1 MINNTPRQRCV
12 SRNETIQ
19 RLRKKTGKLRDERS
33 TFEAVAAV
41 CGGMGRF
48 CLHMKIRISVLCY
61 PACRLFP
68 AFVNRGFPTTATPPP
83 PHSLGCLDATHNGC
97 AAVPVQFCIIVM
109 RNSNSSDR
117 ENTCTRLA
125 VMTACM
131 IGHDRSWPSPSQVMV
146 GHARGHDRPCTPSFT
161 RPRYAVTNVVMA
173 VPMTCHVRG
182 HDRVQPVM
190 TDSN

>member
-1 MINNTPRQRCV
+1 M
-12 SRNETIQ
+12 
-19 RLRKKTGKLRDERS
+19 
-33 TFEAVAAV
+33 AVEAV
-41 CGGMGRF
+41 CGSMGRF

-61 PACRLFP
+61 HVCRLFL
-68 AFVNRGFPTTATPPP
+68 FPSTAVPYDRDPPP
-83 PHSLGCLDATHNGC
+83 PHSLRCLDATHNGS
-97 AAVPVQFCIIVM
+97 AAIPIQFCIIVM
-109 RNSNSSDR
+109 RNSSDR
-117 ENTCTRLA
+117 EDTCPRFA
-125 VMTACM
+125 VMAACM